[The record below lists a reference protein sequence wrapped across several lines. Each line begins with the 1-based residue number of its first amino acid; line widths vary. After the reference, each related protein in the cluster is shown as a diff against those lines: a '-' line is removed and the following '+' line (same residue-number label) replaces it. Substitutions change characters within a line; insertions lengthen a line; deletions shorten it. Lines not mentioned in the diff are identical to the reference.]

1 MARTQKKQGHKW
13 TYISYNTKEY
23 LQQLLEKMDFIEYY
37 LFIEHKSETETG
49 KRHIHLYIEINDET
63 TNDDMEELKKESI
76 ETTEDDTQE
85 SGEKLIQCRPCKSTT
100 DFILYNIHNPDY
112 LKHKNMKRKIQYDI
126 KDFITNNDDRTQT
139 LTQDA
144 LEEARKYYSYFKKVY
159 TLYYDGLSYFQILDE
174 LNINYNQ
181 MQQVLWLISQIDYE
195 RRQREELE
203 QEQHEIL
210 NREWDNWNYN
220 KN

>member
-1 MARTQKKQGHKW
+1 MV
-13 TYISYNTKEY
+13 
-23 LQQLLEKMDFIEYY
+23 FIEYY

-49 KRHIHLYIEINDET
+49 KRHIHLYIEIKDGT
-63 TNDDMEELKKESI
+63 TTDDMEDLKKESI

-85 SGEKLIQCRPCKSTT
+85 GGEKLVQCRPCKSTT
-100 DFILYNIHNPDY
+100 DFILYSIHNPDY
-112 LKHKNMKRKIQYDI
+112 LKAKNMKRKIQYDI
-126 KDFITNNDDRTQT
+126 KDFITNNDDRTQA

-144 LEEARKYYSYFKKVY
+144 QEEAKKYYSYFKKVY
-159 TLYYDGLSYFQILDE
+159 ILYYDGLSYFQILDE

-181 MQQVLWLISQIDYE
+181 MQQVLWLLSQIDYE

-210 NREWDNWNYN
+210 NKEWDTWNY
-220 KN
+220 KKD